1 MRAVFT
7 MDLTRDGKSPSDS
20 DLVAAI
26 RSFGFELKNMPQLT
40 ASDIRAIMG
49 TKKRSEESPN
59 ILDPDVSTSRS
70 AVSLRSPAPGGE
82 RNEDFERNEHYARL
96 AIELFDDMP
105 EVAAAEQ
112 DAVIFTGYIQ
122 SFQVLFVVTRLVD
135 AYATFRLL
143 HQDFNK
149 LRLASEMMISKILSA
164 RINDGP
170 LLSENPTVN
179 IYERGHDHVIM
190 KGRVITR
197 PALEAL
203 RSDLKDS
210 LLFVVP
216 LILFIPTVYVVLQYP
231 EVSPNPGGPVVASFW
246 KGMLERLSTALIT
259 TSLVS
264 LLGLTQTWWEIRN
277 GRIIDWEF
285 RQRAD

>member
-1 MRAVFT
+1 
-7 MDLTRDGKSPSDS
+7 
-20 DLVAAI
+20 
-26 RSFGFELKNMPQLT
+26 
-40 ASDIRAIMG
+40 MG